1 MGSRNVFASFR
12 KQVVVANQK
21 KPNGDQNALDRMR
34 LSTEK
39 RLVPKTFKPWV
50 FKGVKTEDEA
60 LDFLR
65 AAAETGDPDAD
76 ILLNLLKYVSM
87 EDLIVE
93 GIIRVE
99 N

>member
-1 MGSRNVFASFR
+1 MGSRDVPTPFR
-12 KQVVVANQK
+12 EKVVVVNQK
-21 KPNGDQNALDRMR
+21 KPNGDPNVLDRLR

-50 FKGVKTEDEA
+50 FKGVKTEADA

-65 AAAETGDPDAD
+65 AAAESGDPDAD
-76 ILLNLLKYVSM
+76 ILLNLLNHVSM